1 MIQVQTMLN
10 VADNSGAK
18 KVQCIRL
25 MKGYRRHYASVGDM
39 IVVTVKE
46 AMPHTSIKKSDIVPA
61 VIVRT
66 TKEIRRSD
74 GTYIRFDDNA
84 CVIVDKK
91 THEPRGTRIFGP
103 VPREVRRAG
112 FVKIA
117 SLAPEV
123 L

>member
-1 MIQVQTMLN
+1 MYPFN
-10 VADNSGAK
+10 E
-18 KVQCIRL
+18 RL
-25 MKGYRRHYASVGDM
+25 PASLCQWGDM
-39 IVVTVKE
+39 IIVTVKE
-46 AMPHTSIKKSDIVPA
+46 AMPHSSIKKSDIVPA

-74 GTYIRFDDNA
+74 GTYVRFDDNA

-112 FVKIA
+112 FTKIA